1 VNVLN
6 ISQTCKLSWL
16 EHNTTIKQRIWL
28 GFALILV
35 VLTALSVG
43 TYFKFNILGSGI
55 NRVTETI
62 QPAVLTSQNL
72 AFQLESSNYALGFY
86 ILTKEDS
93 YKDKY
98 FSLLD
103 DAQASLE
110 KLGSYDYIRNNEAM
124 TSEIQSLGSR
134 LDTLMG
140 FKDRVV
146 ELVNNDALNIPAM
159 ALAGEKL
166 NPLAQ
171 QMQSMVSEMILS
183 EWGEDNTDESR
194 SEYRQ
199 ALYDLRY
206 YNAQLV
212 GELRTYLAFRADIN
226 IDNMKSM
233 IDVIDSKLAFLEES
247 SDMYSF
253 EQEEMLPQ
261 YKTKLVDYKAALNE
275 AVDVHKSD
283 KYRSDIYLAQHSIG
297 PEISK
302 IQNELWGLLSQLNA
316 DISLQSTQLQEES
329 TNSSNF
335 VLIGMGIGILAGL
348 LIAYFM
354 SRMITVPIN
363 DVVRAFDDLAQGEG
377 DLTHRLNEEGRS
389 ELAKLSIGF
398 NRFAD
403 KVHHLVSQVA
413 EEVRNLSEVVQNVSV
428 IVEQTQ
434 QGSITQKEKTSQ
446 VATAITEMT
455 ATVQDVA
462 TNADLAS
469 QSAQQ
474 ADTNARSGQSIV
486 SQTIESINQLDSEIE
501 SGAIVVNK
509 LESDAESI
517 GSVLDVI
524 RGIAEQT
531 NLLALNAAIEA
542 ARAGE
547 QGRGFAVVA
556 DEVRT
561 LASRTQDSTKEIQ
574 EMIDSLQE
582 QARAAVKS
590 ISQGQEKAKT
600 NVENASQAGEAL
612 NSITSSVET
621 ISSMNI
627 QIASAA
633 QEQSVVAEDINKNVV
648 YINEVANDNA
658 SASERLAASSTDLAR
673 LTEDLRGLVSQ
684 FKF

>member
-1 VNVLN
+1 MNT
-6 ISQTCKLSWL
+6 SQTCKLGWL
-16 EHNTTIKQRIWL
+16 TRNTTIKQRIWF

-86 ILTKEDS
+86 ILTKGDS

-103 DAQASLE
+103 DAQESLE
-110 KLGSYDYIRNNEAM
+110 KLISFDYIRNNQAM
-124 TSEIQSLGSR
+124 TSTTESLGSR
-134 LDTLMG
+134 LNTLVG

-146 ELVNNDALNIPAM
+146 ELVNNDVLNLPAM

-171 QMQSMVSEMILS
+171 QMQGMVSEMILS

-212 GELRTYLAFRADIN
+212 GELRTFLAFRADIN

-233 IDVIDSKLAFLEES
+233 TDVIDSKLAFLEES

-253 EQEEMLPQ
+253 EQEEMIPQ

-275 AVDVHKSD
+275 AVEVHKSD
-283 KYRSDIYLAQHSIG
+283 KYRSDIYLAQNSIG
-297 PEISK
+297 PEISN
-302 IQNELWGLLSQLNA
+302 IQNELWGLLNKLNA
-316 DISLQSTQLQEES
+316 DISLQSNELQEES

-335 VLIGMGIGILAGL
+335 VLIGMSIGILAGL

-377 DLTHRLNEEGRS
+377 DLTHRLNEEGKS

-413 EEVRNLSEVVQNVSV
+413 GEVSNLSELVQNVSV

-474 ADTNARSGQSIV
+474 ADTNARSGQLIV

-517 GSVLDVI
+517 GGVLDVI

-574 EMIDSLQE
+574 EMIDSLQD

-658 SASERLAASSTDLAR
+658 SASERLAASSSDLAR

>member
-1 VNVLN
+1 MSFLDKC
-6 ISQTCKLSWL
+6 SLRWL
-16 EHNTTIKQRIWL
+16 TRNTTIKQRIWF
-28 GFALILV
+28 GFSLILV
-35 VLTALSVG
+35 ILAATSIS
-43 TYFKFNILGSGI
+43 TYFKFNTLSSGI
-55 NRVTETI
+55 NRMTESI
-62 QPAVLTSQNL
+62 QPAVLSSQNL

-86 ILTKEDS
+86 ILTKEDQ
-93 YKDKY
+93 YRENY

-103 DAQASLE
+103 QAQTSLE
-110 KLGSYDYIRNNEAM
+110 ELRSNEFVRNNQNSNADVD
-124 TSEIQSLGSR
+124 SIANRVNSLV
-134 LDTLMG
+134 G
-140 FKDRVV
+140 FRDQVV
-146 ELVNNDALNIPAM
+146 ELVTNDALNIPAM
-159 ALAGEKL
+159 RLAGEKL
-166 NPLAQ
+166 NPSAQ
-171 QMQSMVSEMILS
+171 QMQSMISQMIIS

-194 SEYRQ
+194 SEFRQ
-199 ALYDLRY
+199 TLYDLRY

-233 IDVIDSKLAFLEES
+233 LDVLDSKLALLS
-247 SDMYSF
+247 ASKDKYSF
-253 EQEEMLPQ
+253 EQEEIVPK
-261 YKTKLVDYKAALNE
+261 YKAMLVDYKAALDE
-275 AVDVHKSD
+275 AINVHKSD
-283 KYRSDIYLAQHSIG
+283 KFRGDIYLAKNDIG
-297 PEISK
+297 PEIANTQK
-302 IQNELWGLLSQLNA
+302 ELHSLVTHLTDEISTQSSQLQ
-316 DISLQSTQLQEES
+316 DES
-329 TNSSNF
+329 SQSSNF
-335 VLIGMGIGILAGL
+335 VLIGMGIGILIGL
-348 LIAYFM
+348 VIAFFM
-354 SRMITVPIN
+354 SRMITLPIN
-363 DVVRAFDDLAQGEG
+363 EVVNAFDDLAQGEG
-377 DLTHRLNEEGRS
+377 DLTRRLDADGKS
-389 ELAKLSIGF
+389 EMAQLSLGF

-413 EEVRNLSEVVQNVSV
+413 SEVQSLTDVVQNISM
-428 IVEQTQ
+428 IVDKTQ
-434 QGSITQKEKTSQ
+434 QGSMTQKEKTSQ

-462 TNADLAS
+462 NNADLAS

-474 ADTNARSGQSIV
+474 ADNNARSGQTIV

-501 SGAIVVNK
+501 SGAKVINK
-509 LESDAESI
+509 LEQDAESI

-561 LASRTQDSTKEIQ
+561 LASRTQESTKEIQ
-574 EMIDSLQE
+574 TMIDSLQS
-582 QARAAVKS
+582 QARAAVQS

-600 NVENASQAGEAL
+600 NVENASNAGEAL
-612 NSITSSVET
+612 NAITHSVET

-658 SASERLAASSTDLAR
+658 EASERLAISSDDLAR
-673 LTEDLRGLVSQ
+673 LTDELRGLVSQ

>member
-1 VNVLN
+1 MN
-6 ISQTCKLSWL
+6 ISQTCKLGWL
-16 EHNTTIKQRIWL
+16 TRNTTIKQRIWF

-103 DAQASLE
+103 DAQESLE
-110 KLGSYDYIRNNEAM
+110 KLGSYDYIRNNQAM
-124 TSEIQSLGSR
+124 TSTTESLGSR
-134 LDTLMG
+134 LNTLVG

-146 ELVNNDALNIPAM
+146 ELVNNDVLNIPAM

-212 GELRTYLAFRADIN
+212 GELRTFLAFRADIN

-233 IDVIDSKLAFLEES
+233 IDVIDSKLAFVEES
-247 SDMYSF
+247 SDKHSF
-253 EQEEMLPQ
+253 EQEEMIPQ
-261 YKTKLVDYKAALNE
+261 YKTKLVDYKSALNE
-275 AVDVHKSD
+275 AVEVHKSD
-283 KYRSDIYLAQHSIG
+283 KFRSDIYLAQHSIG

-302 IQNELWGLLSQLNA
+302 IQNELWDLLNKLNA
-316 DISLQSTQLQEES
+316 DISLQSTELQEES

-335 VLIGMGIGILAGL
+335 VLIGMSIGILTGL

-389 ELAKLSIGF
+389 ELAKLSKGF

-413 EEVRNLSEVVQNVSV
+413 EEVSNLSELVQNVSV

-517 GSVLDVI
+517 GGVLDVI

-574 EMIDSLQE
+574 EMIDSLQD

-621 ISSMNI
+621 ISSMNM

>member
-103 DAQASLE
+103 DSQASLE

>member
-1 VNVLN
+1 MN